1 MAPIS
6 LCPARNRVMSSS
18 HLASPDPNGP
28 GFPVDWGG
36 LNHVWRWHIGRRD
49 FDIRGFNSTR
59 ELSFGLTISL
69 YSSLCAS
76 NFLQPTLTPLNEC
89 ILAIAWEFNE
99 DPSGL
104 FFDVLQHVGHSSLET
119 FVISLRSAAVYQAK
133 LESVRL
139 IFHS

>member
-18 HLASPDPNGP
+18 HLASPNPNGP
-28 GFPVDWGG
+28 DSHFDGHGM
-36 LNHVWRWHIGRRD
+36 NNVWEYHIERRD
-49 FDIRGFNSTR
+49 FDLRAFNSAR
-59 ELSFGLTISL
+59 ELPFGLTISL
-69 YSSLCAS
+69 YSSLRSS

-139 IFHS
+139 IFHW